1 MDVYKEIAT
10 VDIILSRLNFIL
22 NHITDLNDNI
32 NTNQVNIKLT
42 ESKFW
47 LEDYKNHLNSFLQG
61 SN

>member
-32 NTNQVNIKLT
+32 NTKQVNIKLT

-61 SN
+61 RN